1 MTFLLPI
8 LHDLHAMLFTHFWR
22 TWITL
27 TAGTAI
33 CVAWAV
39 GRAGRGQSWNQSQR
53 ELIPTWRQFLTP
65 EGIAALALLAAFLVS
80 FIAITLAWEDFA
92 YDDNSWFTVGSL
104 RGHNIPPEI
113 WPSIGRFCPLNWQEF
128 SLIRHFTDTISGYHV
143 LPIAELFIFVC
154 MLLILDDELSI
165 AARAALAILAL
176 LTPSILIS
184 FSGLI
189 FPERNELFFLVCLVL
204 SVKRFEQTE
213 STAWAVAAALCAQ
226 IMLYYKET
234 AFLLLLGFAAGRL
247 VLHCRN
253 GDHATWDYDRL
264 WDKEGRLDLSFA
276 GLAALFLL
284 FYFAAMGLHGNMHYA
299 TERQQPLVGT
309 LLTYWERDLLAWLL
323 VAVVLGRMYLILR
336 RRAEPL
342 PLWDGLALGGVAC
355 FLAYLYLRILFE
367 PWYLAPV
374 DLIALLYVGRFA
386 VLSLKKIGALRG
398 VAVFSL
404 AVTVVLQNIFFSTGY
419 VFGIKNDI
427 HAKAEIASVV
437 EERYQ
442 DHGGTLLRLF
452 FPFARP
458 YVIMEFASYLSY
470 RGIPVE
476 GEEGEGA
483 GLADVVLAGKAIAED
498 GPCVGYRDFWCHA
511 ASRPAP
517 GDLVIV
523 LPDDEVSSAEAS
535 AYRPRREL
543 LFSYEPRP
551 PVPQWLHSLVS
562 DLEKVPDRWMDA
574 SVTIWK

>member
-8 LHDLHAMLFTHFWR
+8 LHDLHAILFAHFLR
-22 TWITL
+22 TWTTL

-39 GRAGRGQSWNQSQR
+39 GRAARGQNWNQSQR
-53 ELIPTWRQFLTP
+53 KLIPTWRQFWTP
-65 EGIAALALLAAFLVS
+65 GRIVALALLAALLVS
-80 FIAITLAWEDFA
+80 FIAMTLAWEDFA
-92 YDDNSWFTVGSL
+92 YYDNSWFTVGSL

-128 SLIRHFTDTISGYHV
+128 SLIRHFTNTISGYHV

-154 MLLILDDELSI
+154 ILLILDDELNI
-165 AARAALAILAL
+165 AARAVLAILAL

-189 FPERNELFFLVCLVL
+189 FPERNELLFLVCLVL
-204 SVKRFEQTE
+204 SVRRFEQTE
-213 STAWAVAAALCAQ
+213 STAWAVTAALCAQ

-253 GDHATWDYDRL
+253 GDHARWDYDRL

-284 FYFAAMGLHGNMHYA
+284 FYFAALGSHPNMHY
-299 TERQQPLVGT
+299 TIVLQQPLVST

-336 RRAEPL
+336 RLAEPL

-355 FLAYLYLRILFE
+355 FFAYLYLRIFE

-374 DLIALLYVGRFA
+374 DLIALLYVGRFG
-386 VLSLKKIGALRG
+386 VLSLKKISTLHRVAVFG
-398 VAVFSL
+398 VAVF
-404 AVTVVLQNIFFSTGY
+404 VVLQDIVFSTGY
-419 VFGIKNDI
+419 IFEIKNGI
-427 HAKAEIASVV
+427 HAKVEIASVV
-437 EERYQ
+437 EERHH
-442 DHGGTLLRLF
+442 DHRGTLLRLF

-476 GEEGEGA
+476 GAEGEGA
-483 GLADVVLAGKAIAED
+483 GLNDVVLVGKAIAED

-523 LPDDEVSSAEAS
+523 LPDDEVSSTEAS
-535 AYRPRREL
+535 AYRPQRV
-543 LFSYEPRP
+543 FSYEPRP